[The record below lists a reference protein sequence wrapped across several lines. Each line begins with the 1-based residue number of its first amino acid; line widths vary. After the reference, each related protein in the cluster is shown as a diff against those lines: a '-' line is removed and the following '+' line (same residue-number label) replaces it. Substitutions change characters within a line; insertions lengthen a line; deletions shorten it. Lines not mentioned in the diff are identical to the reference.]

1 VASGHRLLVVDD
13 EVDMCWAL
21 ENILGKGGIKVRAA
35 TKGQEALRLVQKD
48 FYKAV
53 LLDAKLPDL
62 SGLEVAEKIRSVSPE
77 SKIIIISGYYYSDD
91 PEIQKGLES
100 GVFSGFLTK
109 PFDLIDVRLI
119 AHQILEGSS

>member
-1 VASGHRLLVVDD
+1 MSSAHRLLVVDD

-21 ENILGKGGIKVRAA
+21 ENILGKRGIKVHAA
-35 TKGQEALRLVQKD
+35 TRGQEALRLVRKN

-62 SGLEVAEKIRSVSPE
+62 SGLEVAEKIRALSPE
-77 SKIIIISGYYYSDD
+77 SRIVVISGYYYSDD

-100 GVFSGFLTK
+100 GLFAGFLTK
-109 PFDLIDVRLI
+109 PFDVTEVRRI
-119 AHQILEGSS
+119 AHRILEGEP